1 MELQNVLKDDT
12 GDFTSTIRPS
22 SSLVFIIAA
31 FSIPINNLS
40 PSTGLSVCIKLDI
53 FFNFSILFFKF
64 FFFFNCFF
72 GREEGRGRNIDWLP
86 SASPLRGI
94 KPTSIC
100 PRTGNQTGHLLVHG
114 TMPSQLSYTAS
125 YTISVD
131 KNSTACFTLYFP
143 FYIHGQLHHHGY
155 QALRNC
161 SPQCVW
167 LALDNQ

>member
-64 FFFFNCFF
+64 FFFLIDFS
-72 GREEGRGRNIDWLP
+72 GERKGEEETSTGCLLQAPYGGSNPQVYAPGL
-86 SASPLRGI
+86 GI
-94 KPTSIC
+94 KLATFWCTGPC
-100 PRTGNQTGHLLVHG
+100 PAN
-114 TMPSQLSYTAS
+114 
-125 YTISVD
+125 
-131 KNSTACFTLYFP
+131 
-143 FYIHGQLHHHGY
+143 
-155 QALRNC
+155 
-161 SPQCVW
+161 
-167 LALDNQ
+167 